1 MPNYIKN
8 RLIIKGTAEQVE
20 EVKEFLKPKKP
31 THWEDQ
37 EESQAMDFDNITPMP
52 KWVYSGNL
60 GEKEEKKYGKENCW
74 YEWRCK
80 NWGTKWNA
88 FRTSSKDNIIEFE
101 TAWNGV
107 PELMSKLGVIFPN
120 VEFEY
125 MFADEDLGY
134 NIGHYEFKDTQIH
147 NHFFVKGSKEA
158 YELAFEL
165 WGCKDDYI
173 WNEKTQEYEYKD

>member
-8 RLIIKGTAEQVE
+8 RLIIKGTTEQIE
-20 EVKEFLKPKKP
+20 EVKEFLKPKQP
-31 THWEDQ
+31 THWENQ
-37 EESQAMDFDNITPMP
+37 EESVAMDFDNITPMP
-52 KWVYSGNL
+52 KWVYQGVL
-60 GEKEEKKYGKENCW
+60 GEKEEQKYGKENCW
-74 YEWRCK
+74 YEWHKK